1 MQQIINFLIKNSY
14 KLLFLL
20 LLGVSL
26 TLTVKS
32 HSYHRSQYINSSNA
46 VSGYTYNQINS
57 VKEYFGLR
65 QKNEDL
71 ARENARLKEILFNK
85 KDTILEDKIVVP
97 DILSNY
103 VVRQAKVIKNSY
115 SKQENFLTLDRGAFE
130 GIETDMA
137 VISDKGVVGI
147 IEKTSKNFSTVFSI
161 LNTALNEDN
170 GGGLNAKI
178 KNSEHY
184 GSINWDGK
192 NAGFVQLIDV
202 PKLASLK
209 KGDTIVTG
217 AQSSIFPEN
226 IPIGKIDRIFE
237 EKGTNKYVINVR
249 LFNDMTSL
257 SYVYIIEKKKKTEQQ
272 TLEKETEKDPTK
284 K

>member
-85 KDTILEDKIVVP
+85 KDTILEGKIVVP
-97 DILSNY
+97 DILANY

-115 SKQENFLTLDRGAFE
+115 SKQENFLTLDRGTFE
-130 GIETDMA
+130 GLQPDMA
-137 VISDKGVVGI
+137 VISDRGVVGI
-147 IEKTSKNFSTVFSI
+147 VEKTSKNFATVISI
-161 LNTALNEDN
+161 LHTKNPLN
-170 GGGLNAKI
+170 GKI
-178 KNSEHY
+178 KNSDHF
-184 GSINWDGK
+184 GSITWDGK
-192 NAGFVQLIDV
+192 SVGYVQLIDV
-202 PKLASLK
+202 PKLATLK

-217 AQSSIFPEN
+217 AQSAIFPEN

-237 EKGTNKYVINVR
+237 EKATNKYVINVR
-249 LFNDMTSL
+249 LFNDMTAL
-257 SYVYIIEKKKKTEQQ
+257 GYVYIIDNKKKKEQQ
-272 TLEKETEKDPTK
+272 ALETATEKDPTK

>member
-46 VSGYTYNQINS
+46 VSGYTYNQISS
-57 VKEYFGLR
+57 VKDYFGLR

-85 KDTILEDKIVVP
+85 KDTILEGKIVVP

-103 VVRQAKVIKNSY
+103 VVRQAKVTKNSY
-115 SKQENFLTLDRGAFE
+115 TKQENFLTLDRGAFE
-130 GIETDMA
+130 GLKPDMA

-147 IEKTSKNFSTVFSI
+147 IEKTSKNFATVISI
-161 LNTALNEDN
+161 LHTKNPLN
-170 GGGLNAKI
+170 GKI
-178 KNSEHY
+178 KNSEHF
-184 GSINWDGK
+184 GSITWDGK
-192 NAGFVQLIDV
+192 NAGYVQLIDV
-202 PKLASLK
+202 PKLATLK

-217 AQSSIFPEN
+217 AQSAIFPEN

-237 EKGTNKYVINVR
+237 EKNTNKYVINIR

-257 SYVYIIEKKKKTEQQ
+257 GYVYIIENKKKKEQQ
-272 TLEKETEKDPTK
+272 ALETETEKDPTK

>member
-46 VSGYTYNQINS
+46 VSGYTYNQISS
-57 VKEYFGLR
+57 VKDYFGLR

-85 KDTILEDKIVVP
+85 KDTILEGKIVVP
-97 DILSNY
+97 DILSNFT
-103 VVRQAKVIKNSY
+103 VRQAKVIKNSY

-130 GIETDMA
+130 GLKPDMA
-137 VISDKGVVGI
+137 VISDRGVVGI
-147 IEKTSKNFSTVFSI
+147 IEKTSKNFATVISV
-161 LNTALNEDN
+161 LHTKNALN
-170 GGGLNAKI
+170 GKI
-178 KNSEHY
+178 KNTDHF
-184 GSINWDGK
+184 GSITWDGK
-192 NAGFVQLIDV
+192 NAGYVQLIDV
-202 PKLASLK
+202 PKLATLK
-209 KGDTIVTG
+209 KGDSIVTG
-217 AQSSIFPEN
+217 AQSAIFPEN
-226 IPIGKIDRIFE
+226 IPIGKIDRIFV
-237 EKGTNKYVINVR
+237 EKGTNKYVINIR

-257 SYVYIIEKKKKTEQQ
+257 GYVYIIENKKKAEKQA
-272 TLEKETEKDPTK
+272 LETETEKDPTK

>member
-85 KDTILEDKIVVP
+85 KDTILEGKIVVP
-97 DILSNY
+97 DILSNFT
-103 VVRQAKVIKNSY
+103 VRQAKVIKNSY
-115 SKQENFLTLDRGAFE
+115 SKQENFLTLDRGDFE
-130 GIETDMA
+130 GLKPDMA

-147 IEKTSKNFSTVFSI
+147 IEKTSKNFATVISI
-161 LNTALNEDN
+161 LHTKNPLN
-170 GGGLNAKI
+170 GKI
-178 KNSEHY
+178 KNSEHF
-184 GSINWDGK
+184 GSITWDGK
-192 NAGFVQLIDV
+192 NAGYVQLIDV
-202 PKLASLK
+202 PKLATLK

-217 AQSSIFPEN
+217 AQSAIFPEN

-237 EKGTNKYVINVR
+237 EKNTNKYVINIR

-257 SYVYIIEKKKKTEQQ
+257 GYVYIVENKKKKEKQD
-272 TLEKETEKDPTK
+272 LETATEKDPTK

>member
-46 VSGYTYNQINS
+46 VSGYTYNQISS
-57 VKEYFGLR
+57 VKDYFGLR
-65 QKNEDL
+65 QKNDDL

-85 KDTILEDKIVVP
+85 KDTILESKIVVP
-97 DILSNY
+97 DELSNF
-103 VVRQAKVIKNSY
+103 VVRRAKVIKNSY

-130 GIETDMA
+130 GLKPDMA
-137 VISDKGVVGI
+137 VISDRGVVGI
-147 IEKTSKNFSTVFSI
+147 IEKTSKNFATVISI
-161 LNTALNEDN
+161 LHTKNPLN
-170 GGGLNAKI
+170 GKI
-178 KNSEHY
+178 KNSDHF
-184 GSINWDGK
+184 GSITWDGK
-192 NAGFVQLIDV
+192 NAGYVQLIDV
-202 PKLASLK
+202 PKLATLK

-217 AQSSIFPEN
+217 AQSAIFPEN

-237 EKGTNKYVINVR
+237 EKATNKFVINIR

-257 SYVYIIEKKKKTEQQ
+257 GYVYIVENKKKKEKQD
-272 TLEKETEKDPTK
+272 LETETEKDPTK

>member
-46 VSGYTYNQINS
+46 VSGYTYNQISS
-57 VKEYFGLR
+57 VKDYFGLR
-65 QKNEDL
+65 QKNDDL

-85 KDTILEDKIVVP
+85 KDTVLESKIVVP
-97 DILSNY
+97 GELSNF
-103 VVRQAKVIKNSY
+103 VVRRAKVIKNSY
-115 SKQENFLTLDRGAFE
+115 NKQENFLTLDRGAFE
-130 GIETDMA
+130 GLKPDMA
-137 VISDKGVVGI
+137 VISDRGVVGI
-147 IEKTSKNFSTVFSI
+147 IEKTSKNFATVISI
-161 LNTALNEDN
+161 LHTKNPLN
-170 GGGLNAKI
+170 GKI
-178 KNSEHY
+178 KNSEHF
-184 GSINWDGK
+184 GSITWDGK
-192 NAGFVQLIDV
+192 NVGYVQLIDV
-202 PKLASLK
+202 PKLATLK

-217 AQSSIFPEN
+217 AQSAIFPEN

-237 EKGTNKYVINVR
+237 EKNTNKYVINIR

-257 SYVYIIEKKKKTEQQ
+257 GYVYIVENKKKAEKQA
-272 TLEKETEKDPTK
+272 LETETEKDPTK

>member
-46 VSGYTYNQINS
+46 VSGYTYNQISS
-57 VKEYFGLR
+57 VKDYFGLR
-65 QKNEDL
+65 QKNDDL

-85 KDTILEDKIVVP
+85 KDTILETKIVVP
-97 DILSNY
+97 DILSNF
-103 VVRQAKVIKNSY
+103 VVRRAKVIKNSY
-115 SKQENFLTLDRGAFE
+115 SKQENFLTLDRGTFE
-130 GIETDMA
+130 GLKPDMA
-137 VISDKGVVGI
+137 VISDRGVVGI
-147 IEKTSKNFSTVFSI
+147 IEKTSKNFATVISI
-161 LNTALNEDN
+161 LHTKNPLN
-170 GGGLNAKI
+170 GKI
-178 KNSEHY
+178 KNTDHF
-184 GSINWDGK
+184 GSITWDGK
-192 NAGFVQLIDV
+192 SVGYVQLIDV
-202 PKLASLK
+202 PKLATLK

-217 AQSSIFPEN
+217 AQSAIFPEN

-237 EKGTNKYVINVR
+237 EKATNKFVINIR

-257 SYVYIIEKKKKTEQQ
+257 GYVYIIENKKKAEQKA
-272 TLEKETEKDPTK
+272 LETETEKDPTK

>member
-46 VSGYTYNQINS
+46 VPGYTYNQISS
-57 VKEYFGLR
+57 VKDYFGLR

-85 KDTILEDKIVVP
+85 KDTVLEGKIVVP
-97 DILSNY
+97 DILSNF

-115 SKQENFLTLDRGAFE
+115 SKQENFLTLDRGTFE
-130 GIETDMA
+130 GLRPDMG
-137 VISDKGVVGI
+137 VISDRGVVGV
-147 IEKTSKNFSTVFSI
+147 IEKTSKNFATVISM
-161 LNTALNEDN
+161 LHLKTS
-170 GGGLNAKI
+170 LNAKL
-178 KNSEHY
+178 KNTDHF
-184 GSINWDGK
+184 GSITWDGK
-192 NAGFVQLIDV
+192 NAGYVQLIDL
-202 PKLASLK
+202 PRLATLK

-217 AQSSIFPEN
+217 AQTEIFPEN
-226 IPIGKIDRIFE
+226 IPIGKIDRIFI

-257 SYVYIIEKKKKTEQQ
+257 GYVYVIENKKKKEQQ
-272 TLEKETEKDPTK
+272 TLETETEKDPTK

>member
-1 MQQIINFLIKNSY
+1 M
-14 KLLFLL
+14 LFLL

-46 VSGYTYNQINS
+46 VSGYTYNQISS
-57 VKEYFGLR
+57 VKDYFGLR
-65 QKNEDL
+65 QKNDDL

-85 KDTILEDKIVVP
+85 KDTILESKIVVP
-97 DILSNY
+97 DELSNF
-103 VVRQAKVIKNSY
+103 VVRRAKVIKNSY

-130 GIETDMA
+130 GLKPDMA
-137 VISDKGVVGI
+137 VISDRGVVGI
-147 IEKTSKNFSTVFSI
+147 IEKTSKNFATVISI
-161 LNTALNEDN
+161 LHTKNPLN
-170 GGGLNAKI
+170 GKI
-178 KNSEHY
+178 KNSDHF
-184 GSINWDGK
+184 GSITWDGK
-192 NAGFVQLIDV
+192 NAGYVQLIDV
-202 PKLASLK
+202 PKLATLK

-217 AQSSIFPEN
+217 AQSAIFPEN

-237 EKGTNKYVINVR
+237 EKATNKFVINIR

-257 SYVYIIEKKKKTEQQ
+257 GYVYIVENKKKKEKQD
-272 TLEKETEKDPTK
+272 LETETEKDPTK

>member
-46 VSGYTYNQINS
+46 VSGYTYNQTNS

-85 KDTILEDKIVVP
+85 KDTILEGKIVVP

-103 VVRQAKVIKNSY
+103 TVRQAKVIKNSY

-130 GIETDMA
+130 GLKTDMA

-147 IEKTSKNFSTVFSI
+147 IEKTSKNFATVISI
-161 LNTALNEDN
+161 LHTKNPLN
-170 GGGLNAKI
+170 GKI
-178 KNSEHY
+178 KNSDHF
-184 GSINWDGK
+184 GSITWDGK
-192 NAGFVQLIDV
+192 NAGYVQLIDV
-202 PKLASLK
+202 PKLATLK

-217 AQSSIFPEN
+217 AQSAIFPEN

-237 EKGTNKYVINVR
+237 EKATNKYVINIR

-257 SYVYIIEKKKKTEQQ
+257 GYVYIIENKKKKEQQ
-272 TLEKETEKDPTK
+272 DLETETEKDPTK

>member
-46 VSGYTYNQINS
+46 VSGYTYNQISS
-57 VKEYFGLR
+57 VKDYFGLR

-85 KDTILEDKIVVP
+85 KDTVLEGKIVVP
-97 DILSNY
+97 DILSNF

-115 SKQENFLTLDRGAFE
+115 SKQENFLTLDRGTFE
-130 GIETDMA
+130 GLRPDMG
-137 VISDKGVVGI
+137 VISDRGVVGV
-147 IEKTSKNFSTVFSI
+147 IEKTSKNFATVISM
-161 LNTALNEDN
+161 LHLKTS
-170 GGGLNAKI
+170 LNAKL
-178 KNSEHY
+178 KNTDHF
-184 GSINWDGK
+184 GSITWDGK
-192 NAGFVQLIDV
+192 NAGYVQLIDL
-202 PKLASLK
+202 PRLATLK

-217 AQSSIFPEN
+217 AQTEIFPEN

-237 EKGTNKYVINVR
+237 EKATNKYVINIR

-257 SYVYIIEKKKKTEQQ
+257 GYVYIIENKKKKEQQ
-272 TLEKETEKDPTK
+272 TLETETEKDPTK

>member
-46 VSGYTYNQINS
+46 LSGFTYNQINS

-85 KDTILEDKIVVP
+85 KDTILEGKIVVP

-103 VVRQAKVIKNSY
+103 TVRQAKVTKNSY

-130 GIETDMA
+130 GLRPDMA
-137 VISDKGVVGI
+137 VISDRGVVGI
-147 IEKTSKNFSTVFSI
+147 IEKTSKNFATVISI
-161 LNTALNEDN
+161 LHTKNPLN
-170 GGGLNAKI
+170 GKI
-178 KNSEHY
+178 KNSNHF
-184 GSINWDGK
+184 GFITWDGK
-192 NAGFVQLIDV
+192 NAGYVQLIDV
-202 PKLASLK
+202 PKLATLK

-217 AQSSIFPEN
+217 AQSAIFPEN
-226 IPIGKIDRIFE
+226 IPIGKIDKIFE
-237 EKGTNKYVINVR
+237 EKGTNKFVINIR
-249 LFNDMTSL
+249 LFNDMTAL
-257 SYVYIIEKKKKTEQQ
+257 GYVYVIENKKRTEQQ
-272 TLEKETEKDPTK
+272 ALETETEKDPTK

>member
-57 VKEYFGLR
+57 VKDYFGLR

-85 KDTILEDKIVVP
+85 KDTVLEGKIVVP
-97 DILSNY
+97 DILSNFT
-103 VVRQAKVIKNSY
+103 VRQAKVIKNSY

-130 GIETDMA
+130 GLQSDMA
-137 VISDKGVVGI
+137 VISDRGVVGI
-147 IEKTSKNFSTVFSI
+147 IEKTSKNFSTVISI
-161 LNTALNEDN
+161 LHTKNPLN
-170 GGGLNAKI
+170 GKI
-178 KNSEHY
+178 KNSDHF
-184 GSINWDGK
+184 GSITWDGK
-192 NAGFVQLIDV
+192 NAGYVQLIDV
-202 PKLASLK
+202 PKLATLK

-217 AQSSIFPEN
+217 AQSAIFPEN
-226 IPIGKIDRIFE
+226 IPIGKIDKIFE
-237 EKGTNKYVINVR
+237 EKATNKFVINIR

-257 SYVYIIEKKKKTEQQ
+257 GYVYVIENKKKKEQQ
-272 TLEKETEKDPTK
+272 TLETETEKDPTK

>member
-1 MQQIINFLIKNSY
+1 
-14 KLLFLL
+14 
-20 LLGVSL
+20 LGVSL

-85 KDTILEDKIVVP
+85 KDTVLEGKIVVP

-103 VVRQAKVIKNSY
+103 TVRQAKVIKNSY
-115 SKQENFLTLDRGAFE
+115 SKQENFLTLDRGDFA
-130 GIETDMA
+130 GLKPDMA
-137 VISDKGVVGI
+137 VISDRGVVGI
-147 IEKTSKNFSTVFSI
+147 VEKTSKNFATVISI
-161 LNTALNEDN
+161 LHTKNPLN
-170 GGGLNAKI
+170 GKI
-178 KNSEHY
+178 KNSEHF
-184 GSINWDGK
+184 GSITWDGK
-192 NAGFVQLIDV
+192 NAGYVQLIDV
-202 PKLASLK
+202 PKLATLK

-217 AQSSIFPEN
+217 AQSKIFPEN

-237 EKGTNKYVINVR
+237 EKGTNKYVINIR

-257 SYVYIIEKKKKTEQQ
+257 GYVYIVENKKKAEQQ
-272 TLEKETEKDPTK
+272 ALETKTEKDPTK

>member
-46 VSGYTYNQINS
+46 VSGYTYNQISS
-57 VKEYFGLR
+57 VKDYFGLR
-65 QKNEDL
+65 QKNDDL

-85 KDTILEDKIVVP
+85 KDTVLESKIVVP
-97 DILSNY
+97 DELSNF
-103 VVRQAKVIKNSY
+103 VVRRAKVIKNSY

-130 GIETDMA
+130 GLQTDMA
-137 VISDKGVVGI
+137 VISDRGVVGI
-147 IEKTSKNFSTVFSI
+147 IEKTSKNFSTVISI
-161 LNTALNEDN
+161 LHTKNPLN
-170 GGGLNAKI
+170 GKI
-178 KNSEHY
+178 KNSDHF
-184 GSINWDGK
+184 GSITWDGK
-192 NAGFVQLIDV
+192 NAGYVQLIDV
-202 PKLASLK
+202 PKLATLK

-217 AQSSIFPEN
+217 AQSAIFPEN

-237 EKGTNKYVINVR
+237 EKNTNKYVINIR

-257 SYVYIIEKKKKTEQQ
+257 GYVYVIENKKKAEKQA
-272 TLEKETEKDPTK
+272 LETETEKDPTK

>member
-85 KDTILEDKIVVP
+85 KDTVLESKIVVP

-103 VVRQAKVIKNSY
+103 TVRQAKVIKNSY
-115 SKQENFLTLDRGAFE
+115 SKQENFLTLDRGTFE
-130 GIETDMA
+130 GLKTDMG
-137 VISDKGVVGI
+137 VISDRGVIGI
-147 IEKTSKNFSTVFSI
+147 IEKTSKNFATVISI
-161 LNTALNEDN
+161 LHTKNPLN
-170 GGGLNAKI
+170 GKI
-178 KNSEHY
+178 KNSEHF
-184 GSINWDGK
+184 GSITWDGK
-192 NAGFVQLIDV
+192 NAGYVQLIDV
-202 PKLASLK
+202 PKLATLK

-217 AQSSIFPEN
+217 AQSAIFPEN
-226 IPIGKIDRIFE
+226 IPIGKIDRIFV
-237 EKGTNKYVINVR
+237 EKGTNKYVINIR

-257 SYVYIIEKKKKTEQQ
+257 GYVYIIENKKKKEQQ
-272 TLEKETEKDPTK
+272 ALETETEKDPTK

>member
-46 VSGYTYNQINS
+46 VSGYTYNQISS
-57 VKEYFGLR
+57 VKDYFGLR
-65 QKNEDL
+65 QKNDDL

-85 KDTILEDKIVVP
+85 KDTVLESKIVVS
-97 DILSNY
+97 DILSNF
-103 VVRQAKVIKNSY
+103 VVRRAKVIKNSY
-115 SKQENFLTLDRGAFE
+115 SKQENFLTLDRGTFE
-130 GIETDMA
+130 GLKSDMG
-137 VISDKGVVGI
+137 VISDRGVVGI
-147 IEKTSKNFSTVFSI
+147 IEKTSKNFATVISI
-161 LNTALNEDN
+161 LHTKNSLN
-170 GGGLNAKI
+170 GKI
-178 KNSEHY
+178 KNSDHF
-184 GSINWDGK
+184 GSITWDGK
-192 NAGFVQLIDV
+192 NAGYVQLIDV
-202 PKLASLK
+202 PKLATLK

-217 AQSSIFPEN
+217 AQSAIFPEN
-226 IPIGKIDRIFE
+226 IPIGKIDKIFE
-237 EKGTNKYVINVR
+237 EKATNKFVINVR

-257 SYVYIIEKKKKTEQQ
+257 GYVYVIENKKKKEQQ
-272 TLEKETEKDPTK
+272 TLETETEKDPTK

>member
-46 VSGYTYNQINS
+46 VSGYTYNQISS
-57 VKEYFGLR
+57 VKDYFGLR
-65 QKNEDL
+65 QKNDDL

-85 KDTILEDKIVVP
+85 KDTVLESKIVVP
-97 DILSNY
+97 GELSNF
-103 VVRQAKVIKNSY
+103 VVRRAKVIKNSY

-130 GIETDMA
+130 GLQSDMA
-137 VISDKGVVGI
+137 VISDRGVVGI
-147 IEKTSKNFSTVFSI
+147 IEKTSKNFSTVISI
-161 LNTALNEDN
+161 LHTKNPLN
-170 GGGLNAKI
+170 GKI
-178 KNSEHY
+178 KNSDHF
-184 GSINWDGK
+184 GSITWDGK
-192 NAGFVQLIDV
+192 NAGYVQLIDV
-202 PKLASLK
+202 PKLATFK

-217 AQSSIFPEN
+217 AQSAIFPEN
-226 IPIGKIDRIFE
+226 IPIGKIDKIFE
-237 EKGTNKYVINVR
+237 EKATNKFVINIR

-257 SYVYIIEKKKKTEQQ
+257 GYVYVIENKKKAEKQA
-272 TLEKETEKDPTK
+272 LETETEKDPTK

>member
-46 VSGYTYNQINS
+46 VSGYTYNQISS
-57 VKEYFGLR
+57 VKDYFGLR

-85 KDTILEDKIVVP
+85 KDTILDSKIVVP

-103 VVRQAKVIKNSY
+103 TVRQAKVIKNSY
-115 SKQENFLTLDRGAFE
+115 NKQENFLTLDRGDFE
-130 GIETDMA
+130 GLKTDMA

-147 IEKTSKNFSTVFSI
+147 IEKTSKNFATVISI
-161 LNTALNEDN
+161 LHTKNPLN
-170 GGGLNAKI
+170 GKI
-178 KNSEHY
+178 KNSEHF
-184 GSINWDGK
+184 GSITWDGK
-192 NAGFVQLIDV
+192 NAGYVQLIDV
-202 PKLASLK
+202 PKLATLK

-217 AQSSIFPEN
+217 AQSAIFPEN

-237 EKGTNKYVINVR
+237 EKNTNKYVINIR

-257 SYVYIIEKKKKTEQQ
+257 GYVYIIENKKKKEQQ
-272 TLEKETEKDPTK
+272 ALETETEKDPTK

>member
-46 VSGYTYNQINS
+46 VSGYTYSQINS

-71 ARENARLKEILFNK
+71 AKENARLKEILFNK
-85 KDTILEDKIVVP
+85 KDTVLEGKITVP

-103 VVRQAKVIKNSY
+103 IVRQAKVVKNSY
-115 SKQENFLTLDRGAFE
+115 NKQENFLTLNRGNFE
-130 GIETDMA
+130 GIKTDMA
-137 VISDKGVVGI
+137 VVSDKGVVGI
-147 IEKTSKNFSTVFSI
+147 IEKTSKNFATVISI
-161 LNTALNEDN
+161 LHTKNPLN
-170 GGGLNAKI
+170 GKI
-178 KNSEHY
+178 KNSEHF
-184 GSINWDGK
+184 GSITWDGK
-192 NAGFVQLIDV
+192 NVGYVQLIDV
-202 PKLASLK
+202 PKLATLK

-217 AQSSIFPEN
+217 AQSAIFPEN
-226 IPIGKIDRIFE
+226 IPIGKIDKIFE
-237 EKGTNKYVINVR
+237 EKNTNKYVINIR
-249 LFNDMTSL
+249 LFNDMTAL
-257 SYVYIIEKKKKTEQQ
+257 GYVYVIENKKKTEKQA
-272 TLEKETEKDPTK
+272 LEAATEQDPTK

>member
-46 VSGYTYNQINS
+46 VSGYTYNQISS
-57 VKEYFGLR
+57 VKDYFGLR
-65 QKNEDL
+65 QKNDDL

-85 KDTILEDKIVVP
+85 KDTVLESKIVVP
-97 DILSNY
+97 DILSNF
-103 VVRQAKVIKNSY
+103 VVRRAKVIKNSY
-115 SKQENFLTLDRGAFE
+115 NKQENFLTLDRGTFE
-130 GIETDMA
+130 GLKSDMG
-137 VISDKGVVGI
+137 VISDRGVVGI
-147 IEKTSKNFSTVFSI
+147 IEKTSKNFATVISI
-161 LNTALNEDN
+161 LHTKNSLN
-170 GGGLNAKI
+170 GKI
-178 KNSEHY
+178 KNSDHF
-184 GSINWDGK
+184 GSITWDGK
-192 NAGFVQLIDV
+192 NAGYVQLIDV
-202 PKLASLK
+202 PKLATLK

-217 AQSSIFPEN
+217 AQSAIFPEN
-226 IPIGKIDRIFE
+226 IPIGKIDKIFE
-237 EKGTNKYVINVR
+237 EKATNKFVINVR

-257 SYVYIIEKKKKTEQQ
+257 GYVYVIENKKKKEQQ
-272 TLEKETEKDPTK
+272 TLETETEKDPTK

>member
-1 MQQIINFLIKNSY
+1 M
-14 KLLFLL
+14 LFLL

-46 VSGYTYNQINS
+46 VSGYTYNQISS
-57 VKEYFGLR
+57 VKDYFGLR

-85 KDTILEDKIVVP
+85 KDTILEGKIVVP

-103 VVRQAKVIKNSY
+103 VVRQAKVTKNSY
-115 SKQENFLTLDRGAFE
+115 TKQENFLTLDRGAFE
-130 GIETDMA
+130 GLKPDMA

-147 IEKTSKNFSTVFSI
+147 IEKTSKNFATVISI
-161 LNTALNEDN
+161 LHTKNPLN
-170 GGGLNAKI
+170 GKI
-178 KNSEHY
+178 KNSEHF
-184 GSINWDGK
+184 GSITWDGK
-192 NAGFVQLIDV
+192 NAGYVQLIDV
-202 PKLASLK
+202 PKLATLK

-217 AQSSIFPEN
+217 AQSAIFPEN

-237 EKGTNKYVINVR
+237 EKNTNKYVINIR

-257 SYVYIIEKKKKTEQQ
+257 GYVYIIENKKKKEQQ
-272 TLEKETEKDPTK
+272 ALETETEKDPTK

>member
-1 MQQIINFLIKNSY
+1 M
-14 KLLFLL
+14 L

-46 VSGYTYNQINS
+46 VSGYTYSQINS

-71 ARENARLKEILFNK
+71 AKENARLKEILFNK
-85 KDTILEDKIVVP
+85 KDTVLEGKITVP
-97 DILSNY
+97 HILSDY
-103 VVRQAKVIKNSY
+103 VVRQAKVVKNSY
-115 SKQENFLTLDRGAFE
+115 NKQENFLTLNRGNFE
-130 GIETDMA
+130 GIKTDMA
-137 VISDKGVVGI
+137 VVSDKGVVGI
-147 IEKTSKNFSTVFSI
+147 IEKTSKNFSTVISI
-161 LNTALNEDN
+161 LNTTFSNDN
-170 GGGLNAKI
+170 GSGLNAKI
-178 KNSEHY
+178 KNSDYY
-184 GSINWDGK
+184 GSITWDGK
-192 NAGFVQLIDV
+192 NAGYVQLSDV
-202 PKLASLK
+202 PKLVSLK

-217 AQSSIFPEN
+217 SQSEIFPEN
-226 IPIGKIDRIFE
+226 IPIGKIDKIFE

-257 SYVYIIEKKKKTEQQ
+257 GYVYIVEKKKKKEKQA
-272 TLEKETEKDPTK
+272 LETETEKDPTK

>member
-46 VSGYTYNQINS
+46 VSGYTYNQISS
-57 VKEYFGLR
+57 VKDYFGLR

-85 KDTILEDKIVVP
+85 KDTVLEGKIVVP
-97 DILSNY
+97 DILSNF

-115 SKQENFLTLDRGAFE
+115 SKQENFLTLDRGTFE
-130 GIETDMA
+130 GLRPDMG
-137 VISDKGVVGI
+137 VISDRGVVGV
-147 IEKTSKNFSTVFSI
+147 IEKTSENFATVISM
-161 LNTALNEDN
+161 LHLKTS
-170 GGGLNAKI
+170 LNAKL
-178 KNSEHY
+178 KNTDHF
-184 GSINWDGK
+184 GSITWDGK
-192 NAGFVQLIDV
+192 NAGYVQLIDL
-202 PKLASLK
+202 PRLATLK

-217 AQSSIFPEN
+217 AQTEIFPEN
-226 IPIGKIDRIFE
+226 IPIGKIDRIFI

-257 SYVYIIEKKKKTEQQ
+257 GYVYVIENKKKKEQQ
-272 TLEKETEKDPTK
+272 TLETETEKDPTK

>member
-46 VSGYTYNQINS
+46 VSGYTYNQISS
-57 VKEYFGLR
+57 VKDYFGLR
-65 QKNEDL
+65 QKNDDL

-85 KDTILEDKIVVP
+85 KDTVLESKIVVP
-97 DILSNY
+97 GELSNF
-103 VVRQAKVIKNSY
+103 VVRRAKVIKNSY
-115 SKQENFLTLDRGAFE
+115 SKQENFLTLDRGVFE
-130 GIETDMA
+130 GLQSDMA
-137 VISDKGVVGI
+137 VISDRGVVGI
-147 IEKTSKNFSTVFSI
+147 IEKTSKNFSTVISI
-161 LNTALNEDN
+161 LHTKNPLN
-170 GGGLNAKI
+170 GKI
-178 KNSEHY
+178 KNSDHF
-184 GSINWDGK
+184 GSITWDGK
-192 NAGFVQLIDV
+192 NAGYVQLIDV
-202 PKLASLK
+202 PKLATLK

-217 AQSSIFPEN
+217 AQSAIFPEN
-226 IPIGKIDRIFE
+226 IPIGKIDKIFE
-237 EKGTNKYVINVR
+237 EKATNKFVINIR

-257 SYVYIIEKKKKTEQQ
+257 GYVYVIENKKKKEQQ
-272 TLEKETEKDPTK
+272 TLETETEKDPTK